1 MSKELMEM
9 LKLMDYKFDE
19 KHRTNPFTL
28 DAYIDGWKHC
38 KSEMLEIIESY
49 KPKVLNEPN
58 DIGYWWFYDDREE
71 EWFPVFIHVP
81 GAVIV
86 NIDSDRWIKADT
98 SIFPMKIAGKG

>member
-1 MSKELMEM
+1 MKK
-9 LKLMDYKFDE
+9 KL
-19 KHRTNPFTL
+19 R
-28 DAYIDGWKHC
+28 
-38 KSEMLEIIESY
+38 SEFNKGLHKAIKIIESY

-98 SIFPMKIAGKG
+98 SIFPTKNQNELIEIAKTGHEVVSDTVNRQGGK

>member
-9 LKLMDYKFDE
+9 LKLIDYKFDE

-49 KPKVLNEPN
+49 KPKVLDQP
-58 DIGYWWFYDDREE
+58 DSKGWWWVYDDIEE
-71 EWFPVFIHVP
+71 EWFPVFILVP
-81 GAVIV
+81 GVVIV
-86 NIDSDRWIKADT
+86 NINCDRWIKADT